1 MTRNEGCAGQSNWQ
15 LFFVCGQQG
24 SEAIVNKRLWINPGP
39 AAAKKYYEKG
49 RLFLK
54 FGTAFG

>member
-1 MTRNEGCAGQSNWQ
+1 MTPQSRVCRAIQ
-15 LFFVCGQQG
+15 RAAFFVYLDQG

>member
-1 MTRNEGCAGQSNWQ
+1 MTLPYWDIGQSGGPY
-15 LFFVCGQQG
+15 FSYIGSRM

-49 RLFLK
+49 RFFLK

>member
-1 MTRNEGCAGQSNWQ
+1 MTPRIRGCRAIQRAA
-15 LFFVCGQQG
+15 FFVYREEG

-49 RLFLK
+49 SFFLK